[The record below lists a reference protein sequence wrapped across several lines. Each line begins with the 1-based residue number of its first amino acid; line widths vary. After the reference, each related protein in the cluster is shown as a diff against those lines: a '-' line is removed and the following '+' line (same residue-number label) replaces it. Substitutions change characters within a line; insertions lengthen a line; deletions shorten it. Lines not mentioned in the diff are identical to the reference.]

1 MQPVSLEEGACDDQH
16 LLRAQLDNGREGFRD
31 ARVIGHVPVLQDD
44 FVAGV
49 VVLELWHEVLILD

>member
-1 MQPVSLEEGACDDQH
+1 MQPVGLEVGKCDSQH
-16 LLRAQLDNGREGFRD
+16 LLRAQLEDGRERVRD

-49 VVLELWHEVLILD
+49 VVLDLWHEVLILD